1 MSTHCGVYRY
11 LTPQP
16 SRSWRFFADTLVSR
30 RGAATVQG
38 EPFHDR
44 SGRAF
49 SRDNSEGTRD
59 HKYALGM
66 STSKFDDASLP
77 TCSRR
82 VFLEK
87 TLAGIAMLNAT
98 AVIAADDLANLD
110 LHEAATLVRQK
121 KVSPVQFARPV
132 SRALKHSIP
141 HSTRSSRSRVNRRS
155 RRPVELRLK
164 CRAGSGEGRFTVSR
178 SLSRICS
185 TPQAFGRRAAAR
197 CSRIEFQARMPLS
210 SNGFA
215 MAGPSF

>member
-1 MSTHCGVYRY
+1 M
-11 LTPQP
+11 
-16 SRSWRFFADTLVSR
+16 
-30 RGAATVQG
+30 
-38 EPFHDR
+38 
-44 SGRAF
+44 
-49 SRDNSEGTRD
+49 GTRD
-59 HKYALGM
+59 HKYALGIRHRS
-66 STSKFDDASLP
+66 STILPP

-82 VFLEK
+82 AFLEK

-110 LHEAATLVRQK
+110 LHAAASLVRQK
-121 KVSPVQFARPV
+121 KVSPVQLAQACLARIE
-132 SRALKHSIP
+132 ALNPTLNAFITVTGESALAQA
-141 HSTRSSRSRVNRRS
+141 RQAEAEVQ
-155 RRPVELRLK
+155 
-164 CRAGSGEGRFTVSR
+164 SGNGEARFTVSR